1 MQKNGDYPAYTTREC
16 IKDQTGVATAIQ
28 TSMLRMILLNAELE
42 SAADPAGIDE
52 SEAAGVIYVRST
64 DTMDGP

>member
-1 MQKNGDYPAYTTREC
+1 MYERSNGSRDTF
-16 IKDQTGVATAIQ
+16 ATAIQ

-52 SEAAGVIYVRST
+52 SEAEGVIYVRST
-64 DTMDGP
+64 DTMNGS